1 MLEEMFCMENDVIAA
16 LQTLLMYFTGE
27 GLSKTVGENVSEIL
41 SQVKALS
48 ERLDEVK
55 QLLIEYPTY
64 ILQGLT
70 KCSVAEFTGP
80 FELLLNT

>member
-1 MLEEMFCMENDVIAA
+1 MENDVIAA

-48 ERLDEVK
+48 ERLAEFK
-55 QLLIEYPTY
+55 KLTLEAPTY

-70 KCSVAEFTGP
+70 KCSVAEFTVH
-80 FELLLNT
+80 LSC